1 MIRTLFGRF
10 GLAARI
16 GLSIAAAVVAIQV
29 LVVAVFL
36 LTPENR
42 PPLYGALWLSD
53 AVADLAR
60 SALSGAAT
68 EPDFLERLPR
78 FGGLS
83 VGIDQTPPRHLVPPP
98 WPLNRVVAT
107 VRSKLADRPSAAV
120 DAFFDGPWPLSGVAS
135 MTAPTGLQA
144 TWSEGPILPGEELL
158 VPPLF
163 LVTVDLGNGRWLTIS
178 PSERGARS
186 RLLRSLA
193 IVIAGTVLIGAI
205 AVVTARGLVAPLGAL
220 AAAADR
226 LGRERETT
234 DIVRPAIPEL
244 AAIHD
249 AFEAMQG
256 RLKRFVDERTHML
269 AAISHDLRTP
279 LARLRLQAEFVADE
293 GQRAEMLDN
302 IAALQDMLTETLS
315 FAAGATT
322 SDAPEAFDL
331 ASMLISLCDE
341 ASDAGGCAEYHGPNH
356 AALSGRRTAIRRA
369 FSNLI
374 ENAVRYGD
382 RARVALLRAPHELT
396 VTVSD
401 DGPGIPP
408 ELFDKAFSPF
418 QRLETSRNRESG
430 GTGLGLAIARD
441 IVLAHGG
448 QTSLSN
454 DRRRSKGL
462 IVTVTF
468 PSNSAPS
475 SSAIAQRA

>member
-1 MIRTLFGRF
+1 MVGGPNPSGR
-10 GLAARI
+10 G
-16 GLSIAAAVVAIQV
+16 IAGSPAV
-29 LVVAVFL
+29 
-36 LTPENR
+36 
-42 PPLYGALWLSD
+42 S
-53 AVADLAR
+53 
-60 SALSGAAT
+60 
-68 EPDFLERLPR
+68 
-78 FGGLS
+78 
-83 VGIDQTPPRHLVPPP
+83 RH
-98 WPLNRVVAT
+98 R
-107 VRSKLADRPSAAV
+107 R
-120 DAFFDGPWPLSGVAS
+120 
-135 MTAPTGLQA
+135 
-144 TWSEGPILPGEELL
+144 
-158 VPPLF
+158 
-163 LVTVDLGNGRWLTIS
+163 LGNSRWLTIS

-226 LGRERETT
+226 LGRERETP
-234 DIVRPAIPEL
+234 DIVHPAIPEL

-249 AFEAMQG
+249 AFEAIKAASSASWTSAPICWRRSRTTCE
-256 RLKRFVDERTHML
+256 RLSPGLNSRRNF
-269 AAISHDLRTP
+269 
-279 LARLRLQAEFVADE
+279 ADE

-418 QRLETSRNRESG
+418 RRTRPPATGRAAERAWACNRSG
-430 GTGLGLAIARD
+430 
-441 IVLAHGG
+441 HC
-448 QTSLSN
+448 
-454 DRRRSKGL
+454 
-462 IVTVTF
+462 
-468 PSNSAPS
+468 P
-475 SSAIAQRA
+475 RAWGADFTLQ